1 MKKKVIYI
9 TLIFLTIVLAAA
21 TFVLLP
27 DELVIQVGFD
37 GNPTNTVAKPIAI
50 LIPILLSTYGLY
62 RSGKDGKGFL
72 ISAIA
77 ILLFILTFIFNI

>member
-21 TFVLLP
+21 TFALFP

-37 GNPTNTVAKPIAI
+37 GNPANTVAKPIAI
-50 LIPILLSTYGLY
+50 LIPFLLSAYGLY
-62 RSGKDGKGFL
+62 RSSKDDKGFL

-77 ILLFILTFIFNI
+77 IIVMILTFIFNL

>member
-21 TFVLLP
+21 TFALFP

-37 GNPTNTVAKPIAI
+37 GNPANTVAKPIAI
-50 LIPILLSTYGLY
+50 LIPVLLSAYGLY
-62 RSGKDGKGFL
+62 RSSKDDKGFL

-77 ILLFILTFIFNI
+77 ILFFILTFIFNV